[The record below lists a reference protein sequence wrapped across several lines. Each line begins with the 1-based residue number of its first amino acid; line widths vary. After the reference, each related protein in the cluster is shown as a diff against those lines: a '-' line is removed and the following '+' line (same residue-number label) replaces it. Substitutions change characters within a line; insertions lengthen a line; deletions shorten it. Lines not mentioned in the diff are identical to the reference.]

1 VELEMSVIKKE
12 AKEYTPVERLEIVT
26 ESLNENSN
34 ISELAAKYNISRD
47 TFYSWKNALMG
58 SIDQLWSENHA
69 GRKKADEPTEDVEEL
84 KKRLYEAEKQLEIQ
98 HLIAFKNNLILK
110 TLPESYKKKFGAQK

>member
-1 VELEMSVIKKE
+1 MSVIKKE
-12 AKEYTPVERLEIVT
+12 AKEYTPVERHEIIVEGMT
-26 ESLNENSN
+26 ENSN

-58 SIDQLWSENHA
+58 SIEDLWSDNHA
-69 GRKKADEPTEDVEEL
+69 GRKKADESIENVKEL
-84 KKRLYEAEKQLEIQ
+84 KKRLYEAEKQLEIE

-110 TLPESYKKKFGAQK
+110 SLPKDYKKKFGIQK